1 MFNSTQVNSIHSVN
15 ASSSHLIPSDA
26 PSHARIGHHI
36 SSNPTT
42 SRRNLHHLEAL
53 PNHLRNVLIL
63 MLQQAQGERDIVPLA
78 LRLAP
83 LEACG
88 QLLGQLFGV
97 LVLFFP

>member
-1 MFNSTQVNSIHSVN
+1 
-15 ASSSHLIPSDA
+15 
-26 PSHARIGHHI
+26 
-36 SSNPTT
+36 
-42 SRRNLHHLEAL
+42 
-53 PNHLRNVLIL
+53 

-97 LVLFFP
+97 LVLFFPVWLVLRLLSKSVICAMIKRVRGNK

>member
-1 MFNSTQVNSIHSVN
+1 
-15 ASSSHLIPSDA
+15 
-26 PSHARIGHHI
+26 
-36 SSNPTT
+36 
-42 SRRNLHHLEAL
+42 
-53 PNHLRNVLIL
+53 